1 MEAMKDILPE
11 IRIASPCP
19 ANWDEMKG
27 DERARFCA
35 QCQKHVY
42 NLSAM
47 SAEAA
52 AALIREK
59 EGNLCGRLYRRADG
73 TVLHAEDC
81 PVGVVAR
88 QWRRVKSWA
97 GAAASLVLLVFGAGR
112 AQAGEKPSGKK
123 PAPTP
128 PDAPYVTM
136 GAVCLPSP
144 SPTPAPTPTP
154 KPK

>member
-1 MEAMKDILPE
+1 MKDILPE
-11 IRIASPCP
+11 ICIASPCP

-42 NLSAM
+42 NLSAL

-81 PVGVVAR
+81 PVGLVAR

-97 GAAASLVLLVFGAGR
+97 GAAASFALLIFGAGR
-112 AQAGEKPSGKK
+112 AQAGEKPTGQQPS
-123 PAPTP
+123 PTP
-128 PDAPYVTM
+128 PNGSYVTM
-136 GAVCLPSP
+136 GAICL
-144 SPTPAPTPTP
+144 PTPTP
-154 KPK
+154 KPSPTPKAPK

>member
-1 MEAMKDILPE
+1 MKNILPE

-19 ANWDEMKG
+19 ANWNEMTG
-27 DERARFCA
+27 DERARFCS

-47 SAEAA
+47 TAEAA

-81 PVGVVAR
+81 PVGLVAR
-88 QWRRVKSWA
+88 QWRKIRHGLSA
-97 GAAASLVLLVFGAGR
+97 LASVVLLVLGAGR
-112 AQAGEKPSGKK
+112 AQAGEKSGTKK
-123 PAPTP
+123 PEPTP
-128 PDAPYVTM
+128 PAGAATM
-136 GAVCLPSP
+136 GVICIP
-144 SPTPAPTPTP
+144 SPTPTPSPTP

>member
-1 MEAMKDILPE
+1 MKDLLPE

-47 SAEAA
+47 TAESA
-52 AALIREK
+52 AALIQEK

-88 QWRRVKSWA
+88 QWRRVRSWA
-97 GAAASLVLLVFGAGR
+97 GAAASFVLLVLGAGR
-112 AQAGEKPSGKK
+112 AQAGEKPAGQK

-128 PDAPYVTM
+128 PNGSHVTM
-136 GAVCLPSP
+136 GAVCLP
-144 SPTPAPTPTP
+144 TPTP
-154 KPK
+154 KPTPTPPK